1 MSGSRPPVGLKR
13 HPPDDD
19 PRRSYD
25 RGAWA
30 GEEGEGGTE
39 LERAPSSGLAGV
51 STDMLRRELERRQR
65 GLASLVARRDAVR
78 AEIAALD
85 AHIRELAD
93 EDRRPPRG
101 RHGGGRRSA
110 RLAMPRPKNAMSL
123 PDAIAIE
130 VDVGQTITPAEAA
143 RRVLASG
150 YQTTAKTFTMV
161 VANALSKDKRFKR
174 LGRGKYERVD

>member
-1 MSGSRPPVGLKR
+1 MAKPIGLKR
-13 HPPDDD
+13 NSPEND

-39 LERAPSSGLAGV
+39 MERAPSPGLAGIT
-51 STDMLRRELERRQR
+51 TDQLRRELERRQR
-65 GLASLVARRDAVR
+65 GLTSLVAKRDAVR
-78 AEIAALD
+78 AEIAELD
-85 AHIRELAD
+85 ARILELAD
-93 EDRRPPRG
+93 DDRRPARRG
-101 RHGGGRRSA
+101 RGGGRRSA

-130 VDVGQTITPAEAA
+130 VETGQTITPAEAA